1 MYEISKKRLGAGM
14 LAAGINTARELA
26 KVSGVSVNTIS
37 RLNNGGAVKLA
48 TLRRL
53 AAALKV
59 DPAELL
65 ENQHQAD
72 KLRSGLAGSGDRRL
86 CSGGAISLDRAEG

>member
-37 RLNNGGAVKLA
+37 RLNNGGEAGNP
-48 TLRRL
+48 T
-53 AAALKV
+53 AAGGGV
-59 DPAELL
+59 EGRPGGTTGEPTPSG
-65 ENQHQAD
+65 QAQVWPCWIG
-72 KLRSGLAGSGDRRL
+72 R
-86 CSGGAISLDRAEG
+86 